1 MPESFKPGSA
11 ASRPPRMPHMP
22 GKASSRLFIVRQC
35 WNPSAGNICHVP
47 YQSGKK
53 TGSFHIYRKIR
64 PHRIKGWKIRYGIR
78 QQRIHLRVAS
88 IKRSCFF
95 VSEIIPKPFPLRRVM
110 SLWRGTALWPS
121 ESHSGQLGM
130 SLRGGTAGPPLG
142 EARGIGKSHIDLP
155 RHKAAGRSLLTDRA
169 SVPPQYDA
177 GTSPSASPF
186 PLSIT
191 PAVVGPNVMRGIAG
205 SALGCLR
212 SAGFR
217 ALTTP
222 CPNFGKADTNLKT
235 QVEMPIYT
243 RGKACI
249 DRMVFIGGGKHVRH
263 PYLSRILSSF
273 RPRGYFMSNQ
283 TLWHKKL
290 HS

>member
-35 WNPSAGNICHVP
+35 WNPSAGNIRHAP

-110 SLWRGTALWPS
+110 SLWAGDSVVAVGIAQRPVGDAPL
-121 ESHSGQLGM
+121 
-130 SLRGGTAGPPLG
+130 GGTAGPPLG

-155 RHKAAGRSLLTDRA
+155 RHKAVGRSLLTDRV

-177 GTSPSASPF
+177 GTSPFASPF

-191 PAVVGPNVMRGIAG
+191 PR
-205 SALGCLR
+205 R
-212 SAGFR
+212 SWPECHAR
-217 ALTTP
+217 
-222 CPNFGKADTNLKT
+222 
-235 QVEMPIYT
+235 
-243 RGKACI
+243 
-249 DRMVFIGGGKHVRH
+249 DRMAVRSDVFALPFSG
-263 PYLSRILSSF
+263 LSPLPAPISERL
-273 RPRGYFMSNQ
+273 
-283 TLWHKKL
+283 TLT
-290 HS
+290 

>member
-1 MPESFKPGSA
+1 MPESFKPESA

-35 WNPSAGNICHVP
+35 WNPSAGNIRHAP

-121 ESHSGQLGM
+121 EPHSGQLGM
-130 SLRGGTAGPPLG
+130 SLRAGNSGAAPRRG
-142 EARGIGKSHIDLP
+142 EGHRQK
-155 RHKAAGRSLLTDRA
+155 
-169 SVPPQYDA
+169 
-177 GTSPSASPF
+177 
-186 PLSIT
+186 
-191 PAVVGPNVMRGIAG
+191 
-205 SALGCLR
+205 
-212 SAGFR
+212 
-217 ALTTP
+217 
-222 CPNFGKADTNLKT
+222 
-235 QVEMPIYT
+235 
-243 RGKACI
+243 
-249 DRMVFIGGGKHVRH
+249 
-263 PYLSRILSSF
+263 PYKF
-273 RPRGYFMSNQ
+273 AE
-283 TLWHKKL
+283 T
-290 HS
+290 